1 MDKGVYK
8 RQDRLIK
15 EKRKDVYREWG
26 KMPEPTLCTECG
38 ALFLKGR
45 WSWAK
50 PTGETNK
57 AVCPA
62 CKRMCGQFSGRPY
75 RDQRRIL

>member
-15 EKRKDVYREWG
+15 EKRNDVYQEWG
-26 KMPEPTLCTECG
+26 KMPGSTLCTECG

-45 WSWAK
+45 WS
-50 PTGETNK
+50 
-57 AVCPA
+57 
-62 CKRMCGQFSGRPY
+62 
-75 RDQRRIL
+75 